1 MMILRAPYPMRHSTG
16 RSVSTL
22 TLLAVWGVLLC
33 STAFAARRHNHGVAA
48 KAERVR
54 TSFHTASRGPVTTN
68 SRAYL
73 SRSSAHLSRS
83 QKTVHALRATYQR
96 PVRTFTAHRHRLHTA
111 SRLHHARSHG
121 TAALQAAAH
130 EAQIESAQEAI
141 RNEPAANQ
149 QVNTASLYLPQIP
162 MHPMNLPPMRGTRE
176 SLVRQNQRAD
186 QEGLARI
193 QDDADITALLHHGL
207 LVSLPTA
214 NGLHADPRLPEN
226 RRYCRP
232 FTARFLADLSRAY
245 YARFHTGLQV
255 NSAVRTV
262 EYQRHLLRVN
272 GNAAPADGDIA
283 SPHLT
288 GATID
293 IAKKGLSPIEVEWM
307 RSYLSPLERAGKVD
321 VEEEFYQSCFHISV
335 YQSYAGAG
343 AESASISHH
352 VPLLA
357 TGLR

>member
-1 MMILRAPYPMRHSTG
+1 MIFREPSPIR
-16 RSVSTL
+16 RSVTTL
-22 TLLAVWGVLLC
+22 TLLVVWGVFLGT
-33 STAFAARRHNHGVAA
+33 SAFAVSRHNHGAAA
-48 KAERVR
+48 KAHVHAALHTTARQNAER
-54 TSFHTASRGPVTTN
+54 TTRG
-68 SRAYL
+68 
-73 SRSSAHLSRS
+73 HLSRS
-83 QKTVHALRATYQR
+83 QKTAHVLRATYEKPAR
-96 PVRTFTAHRHRLHTA
+96 VLSGRRRHLHTA
-111 SRLHHARSHG
+111 SRLHHARKHG

-141 RNEPAANQ
+141 RNDAAANQ
-149 QVNTASLYLPQIP
+149 PVNTASLYLPQIP
-162 MHPMNLPPMRGTRE
+162 LHPMSLPPMRGTRE

-207 LVSLPTA
+207 LVSLPA
-214 NGLHADPRLPEN
+214 VNGLHADPRLPEN

-232 FTARFLADLSRAY
+232 FTARFLSDLAHAY
-245 YARFHTGLQV
+245 YERFHTGLQV

-262 EYQRHLLRVN
+262 AYQRHLLRVN

-293 IAKKGLSPIEVEWM
+293 IAKKGLSPLQVEWM

-335 YQSYAGAG
+335 YQSYDGVHAGDRASVSRSG
-343 AESASISHH
+343 AAM
-352 VPLLA
+352 LA
-357 TGLR
+357 TGIR

>member
-1 MMILRAPYPMRHSTG
+1 MILRAPYSMRHFTG
-16 RSVSTL
+16 RFVSTL
-22 TLLAVWGVLLC
+22 TLLAVCGIFLC
-33 STAFAARRHNHGVAA
+33 ATVFAAGRHNHGAAA
-48 KAERVR
+48 KAAHARVHTLSDR
-54 TSFHTASRGPVTTN
+54 TS
-68 SRAYL
+68 RAHV
-73 SRSSAHLSRS
+73 SHS
-83 QKTVHALRATYQR
+83 QKTAHVLRATFQK
-96 PVRTFTAHRHRLHTA
+96 PARTLTGRRHRLHTG
-111 SRLHHARSHG
+111 SRLHHARKHG

-141 RNEPAANQ
+141 RNEPAAGQ
-149 QVNTASLYLPQIP
+149 PVNTASLYLPQIP
-162 MHPMNLPPMRGTRE
+162 VHPMNLPPMRGTRE

-193 QDDADITALLHHGL
+193 QDDADITELLHHGL
-207 LVSLPTA
+207 LVSLPVA
-214 NGLHADPRLPEN
+214 DGLHADPRLPEN

-232 FTARFLADLSRAY
+232 FTARFLSDLSRAY
-245 YARFHTGLQV
+245 YARFHAGLQV

-262 EYQRHLLRVN
+262 AYQRHLLRVN

-293 IAKKGLSPIEVEWM
+293 IAKKGLSPLQVEWM

-335 YQSYAGAG
+335 YQSYVGARPAETASVSRGG
-343 AESASISHH
+343 AA
-352 VPLLA
+352 LLA

>member
-1 MMILRAPYPMRHSTG
+1 MVH
-16 RSVSTL
+16 
-22 TLLAVWGVLLC
+22 
-33 STAFAARRHNHGVAA
+33 
-48 KAERVR
+48 
-54 TSFHTASRGPVTTN
+54 TSLHASLHVQADSG
-68 SRAYL
+68 
-73 SRSSAHLSRS
+73 SRSHLSRS
-83 QKTVHALRATYQR
+83 QKTAHVLRATYQR
-96 PVRTFTAHRHRLHTA
+96 PIRILNGRRHRLHTA
-111 SRLHHARSHG
+111 SSLHHARKHG

-141 RNEPAANQ
+141 RNETAANQ
-149 QVNTASLYLPQIP
+149 PVDTASLYLPQIP
-162 MHPMNLPPMRGTRE
+162 VRPMNLPPMRGTHE

-207 LVSLPTA
+207 LVSLPTE

-262 EYQRHLLRVN
+262 DYQRHLLRIN

-293 IAKKGLSPIEVEWM
+293 IAKKGLSPLQVEWM

-335 YQSYAGAG
+335 YQSYIGAG
-343 AESASISHH
+343 AQTASNSHH
-352 VPLLA
+352 AALLT

>member
-1 MMILRAPYPMRHSTG
+1 MMILRAPYPMRHSMG
-16 RSVSTL
+16 RSVLAL
-22 TLLAVWGVLLC
+22 TLLAVWGVFLC
-33 STAFAARRHNHGVAA
+33 STASAAYRHNHGAAA
-48 KAERVR
+48 KAGHARVY
-54 TSFHTASRGPVTTN
+54 ASSN
-68 SRAYL
+68 ASSRAHVSHSTKTARVL
-73 SRSSAHLSRS
+73 HATF
-83 QKTVHALRATYQR
+83 QK
-96 PVRTFTAHRHRLHTA
+96 PIRTLTGRRHRLHTG
-111 SRLHHARSHG
+111 SRLHHARKHG

-130 EAQIESAQEAI
+130 EAQIESAQEAT
-141 RNEPAANQ
+141 RNEPEASQ
-149 QVNTASLYLPQIP
+149 QAETASLYLPQIP
-162 MHPMNLPPMRGTRE
+162 VHPMNLPPMRGTRE
-176 SLVRQNQRAD
+176 SLIRQNQRAE

-207 LVSLPTA
+207 LVALPTG

-232 FTARFLADLSRAY
+232 FTAHFLADLSRAY

-262 EYQRHLLRVN
+262 EYQRHLLRIN

-293 IAKKGLSPIEVEWM
+293 IAKKGLSPLQVEWM

-335 YQSYAGAG
+335 YQSYVQTG
-343 AESASISHH
+343 AETASISRR